1 MKAKLGQRAVVAFA
15 VASLAGGASA
25 LFGGTALAGVHDND
39 TGGNGGA
46 SGAVHNNCVLPIG
59 LNVGGALLGAGDASQ
74 QMCSGSSGATGD
86 GGGADY

>member
-39 TGGNGGA
+39 TGGDGGA
-46 SGAVHNNCVLPIG
+46 AGKVQSNCVLPIG
-59 LNVGGALLGAGDASQ
+59 ANIGILGFGGENTGCSTTGGNGGAGGVGDS
-74 QMCSGSSGATGD
+74 
-86 GGGADY
+86 DY

>member
-39 TGGNGGA
+39 TGGAGGA
-46 SGAVHNNCVLPIG
+46 AGKVQSNCVLPINLLSNIG
-59 LNVGGALLGAGDASQ
+59 ILGYGGDSSQCSTVGG
-74 QMCSGSSGATGD
+74 TGGN